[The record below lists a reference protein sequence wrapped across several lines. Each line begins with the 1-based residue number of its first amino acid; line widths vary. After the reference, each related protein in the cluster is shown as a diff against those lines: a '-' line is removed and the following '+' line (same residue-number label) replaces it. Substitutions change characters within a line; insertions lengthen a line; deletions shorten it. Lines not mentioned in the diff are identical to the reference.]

1 MKVAEING
9 VKIYDLNTAKTLAQY
24 LDEARQKKV
33 RLKKLKGYDNQIELI
48 ADFEF
53 NNWAT
58 NIEVSEDGYY
68 LVGAGTYP
76 PRIKIFETQ
85 EMSVK
90 CERGIDA
97 EILKLKILS
106 EDYSKIALLL
116 GEKHSQNN
124 AVLLNNYLPI
134 NAITLY
140 RECSMS

>member
-1 MKVAEING
+1 MKVTEING
-9 VKIYDLNTAKTLAQY
+9 VKIYDLSSSANRLNSAKTLNHY
-24 LDEARQKKV
+24 LDESRQNKA
-33 RLKKLKGYDNQIELI
+33 KLKRMKGNDDQIELI

-116 GEKHSQNN
+116 GKQ
-124 AVLLNNYLPI
+124 
-134 NAITLY
+134 TLSNL
-140 RECSMS
+140 CALIG